1 VRWIETYSSSR
12 SRHRQWAVSAGA
24 QTRPSEHTWQ
34 APPANVTTDRVR
46 SIVVRRAQ
54 PAGCELA
61 DKAQPLEPDGASFR
75 HASQCEFG
83 VGCKPKGPRKRN
95 RNVPVHIIVCMRNC
109 AMKTQCTPARSS
121 GHAWAAV
128 QSAGMRV
135 DARRWRKGWM
145 EALDDEA
152 KDHRFAFYM
161 CTIHSPVGPKFN
173 ESLRQ
178 RSPGALFEAWNPFL
192 RHLVAALRALPD
204 HACTV
209 YRLPWH
215 TRRPTESEQLHQV
228 HEPSERPLH
237 GKGCRVIKLQ
247 QIPDDTLCSTR
258 QSAQSFSTEQPLC
271 RASFAKRMSMIAGT
285 A

>member
-1 VRWIETYSSSR
+1 
-12 SRHRQWAVSAGA
+12 
-24 QTRPSEHTWQ
+24 
-34 APPANVTTDRVR
+34 
-46 SIVVRRAQ
+46 
-54 PAGCELA
+54 
-61 DKAQPLEPDGASFR
+61 
-75 HASQCEFG
+75 
-83 VGCKPKGPRKRN
+83 
-95 RNVPVHIIVCMRNC
+95 
-109 AMKTQCTPARSS
+109 MKTQCTPARSS
-121 GHAWAAV
+121 EHAWAAV

-161 CTIHSPVGPKFN
+161 CTIHSPVGPNFN

-215 TRRPTESEQLHQV
+215 TRRVHDDPPNLSSYIKSSKVHWSGFSSTSIDPGVAAGFASCGIVFALDVQNAKDIQPFSWFGSDEGELLLNPNMEFV
-228 HEPSERPLH
+228 VTKELHEPSERPLH

-271 RASFAKRMSMIAGT
+271 RASFAESMSMIAGT